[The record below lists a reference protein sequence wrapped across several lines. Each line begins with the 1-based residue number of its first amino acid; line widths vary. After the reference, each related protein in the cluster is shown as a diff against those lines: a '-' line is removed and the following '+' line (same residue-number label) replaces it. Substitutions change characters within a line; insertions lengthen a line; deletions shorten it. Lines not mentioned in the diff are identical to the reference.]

1 MTDDAFLKAILVNP
15 KDDAPLLI
23 YSDWLEERGD
33 AVSAAMA
40 EFLRVTVQ
48 FSKVRVRKRLKKA
61 LKKRLQELAASL
73 DTNWLAVVS
82 RIPIENCFHK
92 RTEGKLKGMPVHF
105 QVVCD
110 RKWED
115 LQATEDQG
123 RRFCNEC
130 RESVNYCETIG
141 EARRHAGEGHCIA
154 VDLGVIRRE
163 HDLEPVLMWLGR
175 PSAEMVRQ
183 ERERTQPDPVSAER
197 ERRKQEQAGKES

>member
-48 FSKVRVRKRLKKA
+48 FSKVRGRKRLKKA

-82 RIPIENCFHK
+82 RLPIENCLHK
-92 RTEGKLKGMPVHF
+92 RTEGERRGARF
-105 QVVCD
+105 RFDFVCD

-115 LQATEDQG
+115 LQATKDPG

-130 RESVNYCETIG
+130 RHNVHYCESIG

-154 VDLGVIRRE
+154 IDLGVIRRD
-163 HDLEPVLMWLGR
+163 HDLEPLRMWLGR
-175 PSAEMVRQ
+175 PSAEMVREEQ
-183 ERERTQPDPVSAER
+183 ERMQPDRVSAER
-197 ERRKQEQAGKES
+197 ERRKQERAEMEG